1 MKKLQ
6 EMFPAIAI
14 ILFAVLLRLL
24 PHVPNIAPIAAMG
37 IFGGM
42 YLNKKY
48 ALLVPL
54 VALFVSDIF
63 LGFYKGMPFV
73 YGSFLVTGLIGLW
86 LQNHKSVGKVIAG
99 TVLSSLLFFVI
110 TNFGVWLQS
119 GMYAHTWGDFVRCY
133 TLALPYFRNTL
144 VGDMLFVG
152 LFTGS
157 YELMRSVLISEKLVY
172 GLLHN
177 KKLKIKSQK
186 YR

>member
-1 MKKLQ
+1 MKKIQ
-6 EMFPAIAI
+6 EILPAVAI
-14 ILFAVLLRLL
+14 VLFAVLLRLL

-48 ALLVPL
+48 ALVIPL

-73 YGSFLVTGLIGLW
+73 YGSFLLTGLIGLW

-119 GMYAHTWGDFVRCY
+119 GMYAHTWVDFVRCY
-133 TLALPYFRNTL
+133 TLALPFLRNTL
-144 VGDMLFVG
+144 FGDMLFVG
-152 LFTGS
+152 LFVGS
-157 YELMRSVLISEKLVY
+157 YELMSSVLISENLGY
-172 GLLHN
+172 GLQN
-177 KKLKIKSQK
+177 KRIKTKSQK
-186 YR
+186 